1 MSRIKEF
8 YISLEE
14 VCLKAEQYAESCAF
28 QIELQTGLDFDWKDN
43 CEVKKAIEDLARAYC
58 TVNEYENRL
67 DKVIDD
73 CWCAMFKD

>member
-1 MSRIKEF
+1 MKEVS
-8 YISLEE
+8 ISLNEFE
-14 VCLKAEQYAESCAF
+14 QKAKQYAEGCAF

-67 DKVIDD
+67 DKAIDD